1 MTVKEWC
8 VQNEDILFTQ
18 LKTTLTKF
26 KNVKTTA
33 WKNFCTLQNKNDYN
47 FKILEE
53 TWIEFS
59 ARVNGHKVNSPD
71 FYVAGWLQNFLKIF
85 PGIEHTME
93 YFNQQLDLIE
103 ASNKFLKECHDHI
116 PHPGSGAHK
125 LWGYNVFQLMDK

>member
-18 LKTTLTKF
+18 LETTLTNLKML
-26 KNVKTTA
+26 KPCMEKLLHIT
-33 WKNFCTLQNKNDYN
+33 KQNDYN

-71 FYVAGWLQNFLKIF
+71 FMLQDGYKFSPKIS
-85 PGIEHTME
+85 GIEHTME
-93 YFNQQLDLIE
+93 YFNLTIRF
-103 ASNKFLKECHDHI
+103 N
-116 PHPGSGAHK
+116 
-125 LWGYNVFQLMDK
+125 